1 MTVNTQAIQ
10 QYVRIA
16 LYYLFGAL
24 GTYGVSVP
32 DDRRA
37 MIASV
42 AGTLATL
49 AWTVYGTRLNGL
61 LEFAKQKAGVEEVQV
76 KVNPVVITPSEIT
89 NNTSPGIT
97 AKAAI

>member
-1 MTVNTQAIQ
+1 MNVNTQAIQ

-24 GTYGVSVP
+24 GTYGISVP

-37 MIASV
+37 MIVSI

-61 LEFAKQKAGVEEVQV
+61 LEFAKQKAGVNAIEVHV
-76 KVNPVVITPSEIT
+76 DPKIITPADVT
-89 NNTSPGIT
+89 TNTSLGIT
-97 AKAAI
+97 AKVP